1 MESQISELDVYDALL
16 ITFEEALADRSM
28 KVSEL
33 EVSAFADTY
42 PIGKVQFQEGKS
54 NNQEVEK

>member
-1 MESQISELDVYDALL
+1 MESQVSELDVYDALL

-28 KVSEL
+28 KVSGL
-33 EVSAFADTY
+33 EVSPFADTY